1 MQGLL
6 YTFDLK
12 LIMEVKNMIAE
23 ITNVWSEI
31 LTWIT
36 TSMSAVQNVFYDTD
50 GNKLTF
56 LGVLAIVGVA
66 ISICLLIFNKVKD
79 FLSLS

>member
-1 MQGLL
+1 
-6 YTFDLK
+6 
-12 LIMEVKNMIAE
+12 MINE
-23 ITNVWSEI
+23 ITSVWSDV

-36 TSMSAVQNVFYDTD
+36 TSMSAVQNVFYDADTS
-50 GNKLTF
+50 KLTF